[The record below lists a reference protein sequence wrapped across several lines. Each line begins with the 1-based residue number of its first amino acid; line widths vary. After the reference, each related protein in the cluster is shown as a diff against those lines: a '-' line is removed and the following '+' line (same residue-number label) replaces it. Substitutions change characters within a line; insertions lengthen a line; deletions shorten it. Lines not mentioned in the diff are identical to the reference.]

1 MPSLEQ
7 VRRKLEGRRR
17 DDLVLLVGRNPIPN
31 FVAASVLHPKTIYM
45 VFTEDTKA
53 VKDRLVETLQT
64 HVSWD
69 LKVPNFIDHE
79 LVNECSVNEVKRI
92 VKEFI
97 PAGSGLHYTGGMK
110 TMAAHVYYFWRQ
122 SGGDPRFASYL
133 DESSGTIWF
142 DDGLSEGIDGAAPLS
157 LKALSDLHGLSK
169 LNARSLPEE
178 NSLKGCPSAG
188 DAVTITREAAK
199 NPERISDLTKTLGN
213 YIDWAC
219 TVFSRLSYSSDF
231 SPPGAKNQT
240 AKSKWIAFFEHNQW
254 LEVFTAHC
262 VAEAGKQIEEEGFEH
277 GETHWDV
284 RAKTV
289 ADRDFQVDVVHCRG
303 HRLYALSCTT
313 AKPSKNLDTV
323 KNKLFE
329 VSLRSRQLGGDFAR
343 SAVVSFLDGSQL
355 SQLQNDVITAYGPI
369 DEAGRPLV
377 AHIPKVFGVDH
388 IRAWLNDDLS
398 SLKEWL
404 RGIGR
409 GEKCRF

>member
-31 FVAASVLHPKTIYM
+31 FVAASLLQPKTVYM
-45 VFTEDTKA
+45 VFTEDTKD
-53 VKDRLVETLQT
+53 VKERLVETLRT

-69 LKVPNFIDHE
+69 RGVPNFIDRE
-79 LVNECSVNEVKRI
+79 LVNECDVDEVQRV
-92 VKEFI
+92 VKELV
-97 PAGSGLHYTGGMK
+97 PVGSGLHYTGGMK

-122 SGGDPRFASYL
+122 SGGDLRFASYL
-133 DESSGTIWF
+133 NESSGTLWF
-142 DDGLSEGIDGAAPLS
+142 DDGMSESIDGAAPLS
-157 LKALSDLHGLSK
+157 LKALSELHGLSE

-178 NSLKGCPSAG
+178 SSLKGCPSAG

-199 NPERISDLTKTLGN
+199 DPEKISELTKSLSN
-213 YIDWAC
+213 CIDGGC
-219 TVFSRLSYSSDF
+219 TMFSRLSYSSDS
-231 SPPGAKNQT
+231 SPPRAKNQ
-240 AKSKWIAFFEHNQW
+240 AARSEWSGFIEHNQW

-262 VAEAGKQIEEEGFEH
+262 VAEAGKQIEEERFEH

-289 ADRDFQVDVVHCRG
+289 AGRDFQVDVVHCRG

-343 SAVVSFLDGSQL
+343 SAVVSFLDGSRL
-355 SQLQNDVITAYGPI
+355 SELQNDVEAAYGPI
-369 DEAGRPLV
+369 DEKGNRRV
-377 AHIPKVFGVDH
+377 AHVPKVFGGDH

-404 RGIGR
+404 RV
-409 GEKCRF
+409 